1 MNFELH
7 QTATAPEASQPILEA
22 TEQALGFVPNLYRVM
37 AESPAALTA
46 YQAIGQAQQFSAL
59 TAIEQQ
65 VVAITMSVAN
75 GCEYCVAAHSTLATG
90 VNIDAA
96 TLAALRDDQPPPQE
110 RLEALRRF
118 TLSTLAHE
126 GWTPDAALETFL
138 AAGFQ
143 RQHIFDVIS
152 LIAMKTLANYVNHI
166 ADTPLDDAFA
176 RQAWQA
182 SATDFPVTA
191 SDHH

>member
-1 MNFELH
+1 MQFKLH
-7 QTATAPEASQPILEA
+7 LTTTAPEFSQPVLKA

-46 YQAIGQAQQFSAL
+46 YQAIGQAQQLSNL

-65 VVAITMSVAN
+65 VVAITVSVAN

-90 VNIDAA
+90 VRIDPA
-96 TLAALRDDQPPPQE
+96 TLTALRNNLPLPQT
-110 RLEALRRF
+110 RLEALRQF

-126 GWTPDAALETFL
+126 GWTPDRTLTTFI
-138 AAGFQ
+138 AAGFEQ
-143 RQHIFDVIS
+143 QHIFDVIS
-152 LIAMKTLANYVNHI
+152 LIAMKTLANYVNHL

-176 RQAWQA
+176 DRAWQPPA
-182 SATDFPVTA
+182 ANLSIVD
-191 SDHH
+191 SYHH